1 MCICICIYII
11 DIYICMYI
19 CTYLY
24 IFYIGHHAGKLG
36 IPPSSCWKHLAL
48 VQGPCCFQAFCT
60 ETCIMQHSVNTD
72 SEPLHRAHLPSQSR
86 SSCAMLHPFGLCGSL
101 PLTHH
106 TTQIDHSDRT
116 QCLSPQ
122 GIYAAG
128 QSHLTYANAHVHA
141 ERGGGHCLF
150 FAQVLPCIRARG

>member
-1 MCICICIYII
+1 M
-11 DIYICMYI
+11 
-19 CTYLY
+19 
-24 IFYIGHHAGKLG
+24 LG
-36 IPPSSCWKHLAL
+36 DFGISPSSCWKHLAL

-106 TTQIDHSDRT
+106 TTQIDHSNRKVSLPGHFCCGAVSSHICVCACACRKGGRSLLIFRT
-116 QCLSPQ
+116 GPALQKGKGLGE
-122 GIYAAG
+122 GI
-128 QSHLTYANAHVHA
+128 HTWHVGPA
-141 ERGGGHCLF
+141 EKGPK
-150 FAQVLPCIRARG
+150 AV